1 MKKLLLKGFLG
12 VCSTALVL
20 FSVSSCKEPGPP
32 KGILTILDSAGTKN
46 WSGANVRLYSIVD
59 GNIIEI
65 KDVSDA
71 SGKVYVTLK
80 LPANLNVDIWMPN
93 PSLVGDTLIGGGYMM
108 FEEGKTTEKAF
119 NIK

>member
-1 MKKLLLKGFLG
+1 M
-12 VCSTALVL
+12 
-20 FSVSSCKEPGPP
+20 
-32 KGILTILDSAGTKN
+32 
-46 WSGANVRLYSIVD
+46 
-59 GNIIEI
+59 
-65 KDVSDA
+65 SDA